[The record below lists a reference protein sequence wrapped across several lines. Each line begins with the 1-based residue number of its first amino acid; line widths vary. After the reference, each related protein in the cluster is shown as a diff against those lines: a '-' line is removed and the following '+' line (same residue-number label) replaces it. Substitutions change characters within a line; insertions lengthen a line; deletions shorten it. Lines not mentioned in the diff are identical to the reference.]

1 MKKAS
6 SVIAICLAMSSGVAV
21 RAEQPP
27 SETRP
32 SLIVIENIGDSPMAC
47 GLLFAHWYRQDFP
60 VIAPGASVSLPLDL
74 APATQAVYMMNNVQ
88 HPMAVQ
94 DLFCARPGV
103 EWSKVTHLDYRAL
116 SLKAV
121 SKPLRIRCAKN
132 DAGIS
137 CEGLSF

>member
-6 SVIAICLAMSSGVAV
+6 SVIAVVLVISSGVAA
-21 RAEQPP
+21 RAEQLP

-32 SLIVIENIGDSPMAC
+32 SPIVIENIGNTPMAC

-60 VIAPGASVSLPLDL
+60 VIAPGASVSLPLDF
-74 APATQAVYMMNNVQ
+74 APATEAVYMMNGVQ

-103 EWSKVTHLDYRAL
+103 EWSKITHLDYRAL
-116 SLKAV
+116 SIKAA
-121 SKPLRIRCAKN
+121 SKPLHIRCAKS

>member
-6 SVIAICLAMSSGVAV
+6 PVIAVCLALSSSATAW
-21 RAEQPP
+21 AEQLP

-32 SLIVIENIGDSPMAC
+32 SPITIENIGDTPMAC

-60 VIAPGASVSLPLDL
+60 VMEPGASVSLPLDF
-74 APATQAVYMMNNVQ
+74 APATEAVYMMNSVQ

-94 DLFCARPGV
+94 DLFCARPGL
-103 EWSKVTHLDYRAL
+103 EWSKVTHLDYRSL
-116 SLKAV
+116 SMKAI
-121 SKPLRIRCAKN
+121 SKPLHIRCAKS
-132 DAGIS
+132 DVGVS

>member
-1 MKKAS
+1 MKKVS
-6 SVIAICLAMSSGVAV
+6 SVIAACLAMSCSSAAL
-21 RAEQPP
+21 AEKRP

-32 SLIVIENIGDSPMAC
+32 SPIVIENTGDTPMAC

-60 VIAPGASVSLPLDL
+60 VMAPGASVSLPLDF
-74 APATQAVYMMNNVQ
+74 APATEAVYMTNSVQ
-88 HPMAVQ
+88 YPMAVQ

-116 SLKAV
+116 SMKAS
-121 SKPLRIRCAKN
+121 SKPLRIRCAKSE
-132 DAGIS
+132 AGVS

>member
-1 MKKAS
+1 MKKVS
-6 SVIAICLAMSSGVAV
+6 SAIAVCLAMSGPAAAL
-21 RAEQPP
+21 AEQLPA
-27 SETRP
+27 ETRP
-32 SLIVIENIGDSPMAC
+32 SPIIIENIGDGPVAG

-60 VIAPGASVSLPLDL
+60 VMAPGASVSMPLDF
-74 APATQAVYMMNNVQ
+74 APATEAVYMMNSVQ

-116 SLKAV
+116 SMKSA
-121 SKPLRIRCAKN
+121 SKPLHIKCARS
-132 DAGIS
+132 DTGVS

>member
-6 SVIAICLAMSSGVAV
+6 SVIAVCLALSSASVTL
-21 RAEQPP
+21 AEQLP

-32 SLIVIENIGDSPMAC
+32 SPVIIENIGNGPVAC

-60 VIAPGASVSLPLDL
+60 VIVPGASVSMPLDY
-74 APATQAVYMMNNVQ
+74 APATEAVYMMNSVQ

-116 SLKAV
+116 SMKAAN
-121 SKPLRIRCAKN
+121 KPLHIRCARS
-132 DAGIS
+132 DTGVS
-137 CEGLSF
+137 CEGLAF